1 MRKQKALKMAIASLI
16 YDMTAE
22 MSSHARIIDILKS
35 DKILF
40 PKQDLIAAE
49 LIYNLCRNNLIYY
62 EDMFNSLEDS
72 SDEIEL

>member
-1 MRKQKALKMAIASLI
+1 MTKQNSLKMAIASLI

-22 MSSHARIIDILKS
+22 MNSHIRIIDILNS

-40 PKQDLIAAE
+40 PKQDLIAAQ

-72 SDEIEL
+72 SDEIEP